1 VQIVNIHEK
10 ITKITKVGL
19 VLRPNSYNL
28 QPYYDK
34 IKKKFDEYGVKVL
47 ISKKSAKLL
56 GINGVEF
63 DYMCKN
69 SDLLICVGGD
79 GTLISISRKSYIYD
93 KPILAINAGKLGFLT
108 DINFNEIESFID
120 KLFLGD
126 YRIDKRMVLNVF
138 FHTKNG
144 KKDAVA
150 FNDIVFSRQM
160 IGGMINLKG
169 YIDGVLFNNYYGDG
183 LIVSTP
189 TGSTAYN
196 LSSGGPVVYPLTEA
210 LILTPL
216 CSHSLTQRPLI
227 LPVDFQVEL
236 KSKDDV
242 SISLDGQE
250 NFNMKDY
257 ESVEF
262 KIAPRGVKLI
272 HRTERNYF
280 KVLREKLNWGDI

>member
-1 VQIVNIHEK
+1 MQVVNINDK
-10 ITKITKVGL
+10 INKIKKVGL

-28 QPYYDK
+28 QPYYEK
-34 IKKKFDEYGVKVL
+34 IKRKFDEYESELL
-47 ISKKSAKLL
+47 ISSQSAKLL
-56 GINGVEF
+56 GLNGVEF
-63 DYMCKN
+63 DEMCKE

-108 DINFNEIESFID
+108 DINFDEIESFID

-126 YRIDKRMVLNVF
+126 YRIDKRMVLNVIF
-138 FHTKNG
+138 NTKNN
-144 KKDAVA
+144 KKIAVA

-236 KSKDDV
+236 KSEDNV

-250 NFNMKDY
+250 NFNMKDF
-257 ESVEF
+257 ESV
-262 KIAPRGVKLI
+262 KLQIASRGVKLI

-280 KVLREKLNWGDI
+280 KVLREKLNWGDV